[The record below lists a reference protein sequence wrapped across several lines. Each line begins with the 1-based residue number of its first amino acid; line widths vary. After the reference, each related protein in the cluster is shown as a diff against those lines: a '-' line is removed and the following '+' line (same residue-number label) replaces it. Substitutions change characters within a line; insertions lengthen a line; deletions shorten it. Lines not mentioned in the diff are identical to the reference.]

1 MCFTLTCKALQFF
14 RLTHKRFHFVRSVKI
29 LNFVLMKRHFNTHI
43 EGLDLNFWHDL
54 IESRGTLVTLQAGEC
69 LCRKGEPTNKFGY
82 VKSGY
87 LKYGI
92 TELNN
97 RELLGGFAFPDA
109 LFGDYPSCMYNKPAL
124 FDIVAGRKTELW
136 VMDSTELFDL
146 YEEHAEIGRQ
156 GRLFM
161 ESAYNSLLRRYYA
174 MYSQTPTERYL
185 DLIHAHPQIEQDVP
199 QKEIAEYLQITPV
212 HLCRIR
218 KELMKQ

>member
-1 MCFTLTCKALQFF
+1 MCFTPVCKALQFF
-14 RLTHKRFHFVRSVKI
+14 QPAASAFPFAMSVKI
-29 LNFVLMKRHFNTHI
+29 RNFVLMKRHFNTHI

-54 IESRGTLVTLQAGEC
+54 IESRGTLVTLQAGEY
-69 LCRKGEPTNKFGY
+69 LCKKGEPTNKFGY

-87 LKYGI
+87 LKYVVLGPKNQQFI
-92 TELNN
+92 
-97 RELLGGFAFPDA
+97 GGFAFPEA
-109 LFGDYPSCMYNKPAL
+109 LFGDYPSCMYNNPAL
-124 FDIVAGRKTELW
+124 FDVIAGRKTELW

-185 DLIHAHPQIEQDVP
+185 DLIHAHPQIEQDVS

>member
-1 MCFTLTCKALQFF
+1 
-14 RLTHKRFHFVRSVKI
+14 
-29 LNFVLMKRHFNTHI
+29 MKRHFNTHI

-54 IESRGTLVTLQAGEC
+54 IESRGTLVTLQAGEF

-97 RELLGGFAFPDA
+97 RELLGGFAFPGA
-109 LFGDYPSCMYNKPAL
+109 MFGDYPSCLYDKPAL
-124 FDIVAGRKTELW
+124 FNVTAGRKTVLW
-136 VMDSTELFDL
+136 VMDATLLLDL
-146 YEEHAEIGRQ
+146 YENYPEVCRQ
-156 GRLFM
+156 GRLLL
-161 ESAYNSLLRRYYA
+161 ESGYISLLNRYYDFHCK
-174 MYSQTPTERYL
+174 TPTERYL
-185 DLIHAHPQIEQDVP
+185 GLIHEHPQIEQDVP

-218 KELMKQ
+218 KDLMKQ

>member
-29 LNFVLMKRHFNTHI
+29 RNFVLMKRHFNTHI

-97 RELLGGFAFPDA
+97 RELLGGFAFPGA
-109 LFGDYPSCMYNKPAL
+109 MFGDYPSCLYDKPAL

-146 YEEHAEIGRQ
+146 YEKHAEIGRQ